1 MAVAILG
8 SHVQVIV
15 VWPLRMQIFLS
26 SPGDPP
32 FVNLQYLQK
41 RWRRVQYLANIFW
54 TRWRQEYLDSI
65 NKRQKWNEAERNISV
80 NDIVLICDENAARSE
95 WKIARV
101 VEVFVSRD
109 NLVRSVRLQIGTS
122 NLDSKGKRKSEPCF
136 LTRPVQKLILLI
148 EA

>member
-1 MAVAILG
+1 MGKRTSKHLCDD
-8 SHVQVIV
+8 V
-15 VWPLRMQIFLS
+15 VLL
-26 SPGDPP
+26 
-32 FVNLQYLQK
+32 
-41 RWRRVQYLANIFW
+41 
-54 TRWRQEYLDSI
+54 
-65 NKRQKWNEAERNISV
+65 
-80 NDIVLICDENAARSE
+80 CDENSARSE

-122 NLDSKGKRKSEPCF
+122 NLDSKGKRLSEPSF